1 MIQSNSP
8 DKSKANGVKNSPLA
22 KKDDHA
28 WKAAKNQKT
37 PTKSKILKNYKIK
50 LVVLFQRL
58 MDLVQQWQREKL
70 RKGEQR
76 YLHCFYCQNFGS

>member
-37 PTKSKILKNYKIK
+37 PTKSKNLKNYKTK
-50 LVVLFQRL
+50 LVVLFR
-58 MDLVQQWQREKL
+58 
-70 RKGEQR
+70 G
-76 YLHCFYCQNFGS
+76 